1 MENIGLKIYNWRM
14 ENNLNLTEA
23 ARTLNVT
30 AQSIANYERG
40 LYQPTPRILQ
50 KITQVIHLAPDE
62 EPTLTARERLNA
74 KLDAMK
80 QENPDATPHD
90 VVEAIKQDPTDNR
103 RKTKPEQTE
112 RTTNLDHTK
121 ALLLFTA
128 GYLTAID
135 DDKAQKLANLLMNET
150 GVKL

>member
-23 ARTLNVT
+23 ARTLDISN
-30 AQSIANYERG
+30 QSIANYERG
-40 LYQPTPRILQ
+40 LSTPSPRIMQ
-50 KITQVIHLAPDE
+50 KITQIIHLAPDE

-80 QENPDATPHD
+80 QESPDATPHD
-90 VVEAIKQDPTDNR
+90 VVEAIKQDQTDNR
-103 RKTKPEQTE
+103 RKAEPEQTE
-112 RTTNLDHTK
+112 RIANPDRTK